1 MASRSL
7 AVLSSEEGVAAEAA
21 GVAGGAAAGG
31 GEELPVKAAAGS
43 PTPAVERTAVSF
55 SIV

>member
-7 AVLSSEEGVAAEAA
+7 AVLSSEEGVAVEAA

-31 GEELPVKAAAGS
+31 GEKLSAKAAAAS

-55 SIV
+55 SMV

>member
-7 AVLSSEEGVAAEAA
+7 AVLSSEEGVAAAAA

-31 GEELPVKAAAGS
+31 GEELPVNAVS

-55 SIV
+55 LMV